1 MAQIK
6 SIEQLLHFMKREIQL
21 SRYDANF
28 IENIANLKQ
37 VTTNQVVL
45 FHDLLD
51 KYRRQFAKH
60 ELYPET
66 LVNLPWNV
74 TVVESSPK
82 FTHGHVEIVDNTIF
96 FKCPFNRKFITS
108 FRQDPNNRF
117 VFDNVER
124 RYHAPYS
131 NYSLKILL
139 DAASKHFDNIHYCN
153 VTQKLL
159 DDIKPYTDVKYW
171 NPTLV
176 NINDR
181 LYIVAMNNALYD
193 ALGDIELNT
202 EWATLNKLASYGIDI
217 DSSLYD
223 SNDIFA
229 NIAAN
234 HELDIEIS
242 DIDLLVWALSDLG
255 CDMVYIR
262 GSSFLNPVKKKLV
275 EELTRRKI
283 KYTETTRDP
292 NTYNFPVYRTTQ
304 GC

>member
-1 MAQIK
+1 
-6 SIEQLLHFMKREIQL
+6 
-21 SRYDANF
+21 
-28 IENIANLKQ
+28 
-37 VTTNQVVL
+37 
-45 FHDLLD
+45 
-51 KYRRQFAKH
+51 
-60 ELYPET
+60 
-66 LVNLPWNV
+66 
-74 TVVESSPK
+74 
-82 FTHGHVEIVDNTIF
+82 
-96 FKCPFNRKFITS
+96 
-108 FRQDPNNRF
+108 
-117 VFDNVER
+117 
-124 RYHAPYS
+124 
-131 NYSLKILL
+131 
-139 DAASKHFDNIHYCN
+139 
-153 VTQKLL
+153 
-159 DDIKPYTDVKYW
+159 
-171 NPTLV
+171 
-176 NINDR
+176 
-181 LYIVAMNNALYD
+181 MNNALYD

-292 NTYNFPVYRTTQ
+292 NTYNFPVYIELRKGVRNSYTPYKLCKVIHTVNSTPIEIK
-304 GC
+304 